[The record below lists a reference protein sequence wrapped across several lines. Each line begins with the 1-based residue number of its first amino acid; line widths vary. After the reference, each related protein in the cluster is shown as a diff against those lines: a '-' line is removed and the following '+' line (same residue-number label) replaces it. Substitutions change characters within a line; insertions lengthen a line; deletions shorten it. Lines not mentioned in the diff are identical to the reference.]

1 MEFFFSQVAG
11 YNLTK
16 KGLYQGV
23 VMWNLLNFSKQFFTR
38 TTFGEK
44 FFFF

>member
-16 KGLYQGV
+16 RLHEEA
-23 VMWNLLNFSKQFFTR
+23 VMWNLLLNFSEQFFTR
-38 TTFGEK
+38 ATFGET